1 VHEQMAERQKKDPLQ
16 KALIFSKRAIQI
28 VAEDIVP
35 KVSINEI
42 SMSQFM
48 FQFII

>member
-1 VHEQMAERQKKDPLQ
+1 MHEQMAERQKKDPLQ
-16 KALIFSKRAIQI
+16 KALIFSKAIQM